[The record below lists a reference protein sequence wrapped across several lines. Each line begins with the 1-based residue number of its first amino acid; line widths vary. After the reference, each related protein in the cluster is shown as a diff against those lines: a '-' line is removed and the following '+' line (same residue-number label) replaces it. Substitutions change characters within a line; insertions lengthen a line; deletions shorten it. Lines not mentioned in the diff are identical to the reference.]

1 MNTSTVLNFDNMESF
16 LSWLE
21 INHATASEAVLYIYK
36 KNAKVKGISYEDA
49 VLAALCYGWIDS
61 TMHSYDGDTFI
72 LRFSPRKKNSNWSL
86 SNIKRMKKLIEIN
99 LMTEYG
105 LEPFDS
111 GLIEKLPE
119 LIATDEMRRI
129 EEVVVPAFVEDLLA
143 EDKVVYE
150 RFISLTKAHKYR
162 YLDWIVSAKQEK
174 TKIRRVKKMMS
185 VLKEDMYD

>member
-1 MNTSTVLNFDNMESF
+1 MNTSTNLNFDNMESF

-21 INHATASEAVLYIYK
+21 LNHATESEAVLYIYK
-36 KNAKVKGISYEDA
+36 KNAKVKGINYEDA

-61 TMHSYDGDTFI
+61 TMHSYDEDKFI

-86 SNIKRMKKLIEIN
+86 SNIKRMKKLIEN
-99 LMTEYG
+99 DLMTEFG
-105 LEPFDS
+105 LQPFDS
-111 GLIEKLPE
+111 GLIEKLPA
-119 LIATDEMRRI
+119 LIAADETRRT
-129 EEVVVPAFVEDLLA
+129 EEVSIPAFVEELLV

-150 RFISLTKAHKYR
+150 RFMSLTNAHKYR

-185 VLKEDMYD
+185 MLEEDMDE